1 MKYVEYS
8 AQDIVLS
15 LMVFAHDL
23 NIKFPGENWGEFN
36 IVDNELINI
45 IIERLN
51 NLCYYDELTSDTYKF
66 VFVPRDFSL
75 DASYYLSAIYPDGTV
90 IPANKISSLE
100 ENNTDTPYYQ
110 LMKELNKGKPTIKEF
125 DSLTKARKIDVY
137 SFSLND
143 GLTLTTPTSDDHYA
157 ITIYS
162 TFKQKINNMFYKAF
176 KTAILHP
183 QNFFEI
189 EAIKHQRYAQV
200 KMDSNVLR
208 QFYSDY
214 EINFL
219 TKANQYPQKFTSSA
233 FKGKKVSFN

>member
-8 AQDIVLS
+8 VQDIVLS

-36 IVDNELINI
+36 IVDNELIGI
-45 IIERLN
+45 ITEKLN
-51 NLCYYDELTSDTYKF
+51 GFCYYDELSGKSYRF
-66 VFVPRDFSL
+66 ISVPRDFNQ
-75 DASYYLSAIYPDGTV
+75 DVSYYINAIFPDGT
-90 IPANKISSLE
+90 ITPANKINSLE